1 MPTCPECE
9 AIVDVDEDEVEEGEV
24 VSCPECGLELEV
36 IGTNPLELNPLDD
49 EGEEDEEDEDL
60 ESEDDLAFEDEDEDE
75 DEEEYEDE
83 DEDEEK

>member
-9 AIVDVDEDEVEEGEV
+9 AMVDVDEDEVEEGEV

-36 IGTNPLELNPLDD
+36 ISTNPLELNPLDEDGD
-49 EGEEDEEDEDL
+49 EDEDEEEDVESDEV
-60 ESEDDLAFEDEDEDE
+60 AFEDDEDE

-83 DEDEEK
+83 EE